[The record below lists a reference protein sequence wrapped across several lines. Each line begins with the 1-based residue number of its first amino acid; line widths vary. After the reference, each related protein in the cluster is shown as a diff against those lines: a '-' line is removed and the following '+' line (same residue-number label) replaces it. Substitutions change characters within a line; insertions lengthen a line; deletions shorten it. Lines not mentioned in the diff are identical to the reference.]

1 MDNFSEDGP
10 HDIGSMIRGFKGGEA
25 DAVRIY
31 SELTHNRKSTAQ
43 KEEEERRAREKEEE
57 ERRLK
62 EEKHDQLLRHLSEH
76 MEHVEHAI
84 DDVAHN
90 QEEELAIVKNID
102 RKLDTVISK
111 ITEESAKLIAAL
123 FDVTEV
129 TTPSAFV
136 ILNQKLE
143 PKADLE
149 DWLELDGSGLGFKL
163 SEKGEE
169 VKEKAEKYLHMANR
183 ASNWA
188 GRLAKVTKSVVE
200 AIDEKGVGG
209 AASAAVDA
217 AVKEMF
223 DIDELWLYLV
233 DELTGKLLYRFN
245 EAVRQC
251 LTLGTCARR

>member
-1 MDNFSEDGP
+1 
-10 HDIGSMIRGFKGGEA
+10 
-25 DAVRIY
+25 
-31 SELTHNRKSTAQ
+31 
-43 KEEEERRAREKEEE
+43 
-57 ERRLK
+57 
-62 EEKHDQLLRHLSEH
+62 